1 MFLDQD
7 NTTGFLYMTGT
18 TTANE
23 LKISGAT
30 KSVFIA
36 LFDGLDYVWIK
47 VIEDI
52 LIDTVEYMSA
62 MGSSS

>member
-47 VIEDI
+47 
-52 LIDTVEYMSA
+52 
-62 MGSSS
+62 